1 MSTTMTSQQRTA
13 SIRQYQGET
22 VVYIPLSELH
32 PFPDQP
38 FKVRDDKAMAETVES
53 VREYGVLT
61 PAIVRPCG
69 RGGYEIVSGHRRK
82 HASELAGVTA
92 LPAIIRE
99 MDDDAAIILLVDS
112 NIQREEI
119 LPSERGQA
127 YKMKM
132 DALKRRAGRPVKDGK
147 NNSPQVAANFRSDD
161 EVAKNAGISGDTVRR
176 YVRLTE
182 LIPTLQAR
190 VDEGTLPLTVAVEL
204 SYLMPDEQSRVA
216 ESIESKQTAP
226 SLSHAQKMK
235 KLSQAGEL
243 DGHTIRS
250 IMAEEKKPPADHPK
264 RPEPPNPDKLPL
276 SPAAVSSPAVPPP
289 SNVPFDLGDKQYG
302 SFAESIADL
311 KNNDKDCSC
320 TPDLF
325 LAEFTGFVCKFHKE
339 INWFHLDYY
348 EAVFPALSP
357 AQLDYLR
364 QQMDEIR
371 TAVDKL
377 YNHVKGT

>member
-1 MSTTMTSQQRTA
+1 
-13 SIRQYQGET
+13 
-22 VVYIPLSELH
+22 
-32 PFPDQP
+32 
-38 FKVRDDKAMAETVES
+38 
-53 VREYGVLT
+53 
-61 PAIVRPCG
+61 
-69 RGGYEIVSGHRRK
+69 
-82 HASELAGVTA
+82 
-92 LPAIIRE
+92 
-99 MDDDAAIILLVDS
+99 
-112 NIQREEI
+112 
-119 LPSERGQA
+119 
-127 YKMKM
+127 
-132 DALKRRAGRPVKDGK
+132 
-147 NNSPQVAANFRSDD
+147 
-161 EVAKNAGISGDTVRR
+161 
-176 YVRLTE
+176 
-182 LIPTLQAR
+182 
-190 VDEGTLPLTVAVEL
+190 
-204 SYLMPDEQSRVA
+204 
-216 ESIESKQTAP
+216 
-226 SLSHAQKMK
+226 
-235 KLSQAGEL
+235 
-243 DGHTIRS
+243 
-250 IMAEEKKPPADHPK
+250 MAEEKKPPADHPK